1 MLLYNELKPH
11 LVQINILCGD
21 IEEEVKSK
29 EIGAY
34 KYTLVFIHFE
44 RAKSSNCEKSITSFL
59 HYFHTLPFE
68 DSFTYVPEIELS
80 LRVFFAK

>member
-1 MLLYNELKPH
+1 MLLYNELKTH

-34 KYTLVFIHFE
+34 K
-44 RAKSSNCEKSITSFL
+44 
-59 HYFHTLPFE
+59 
-68 DSFTYVPEIELS
+68 
-80 LRVFFAK
+80 